1 MTAFSIER
9 VPEIDSTNTAL
20 MNRAAKSACHGHV
33 LLADKQS
40 AGRGQRGRQW
50 HAASG
55 DAILCSLAWQFAK
68 NTPLDGLS
76 LAVGVMLADS
86 LDAWL
91 PAPAL
96 LKWPNDLLVALPEA
110 GLRKIGGIL
119 IETVAS
125 PAATRT
131 AVIGFGINVR
141 SAPPPDALAPNAIP
155 AASLSDVAQPTPE
168 RGAVLTQL
176 LHELETGLAQ
186 FAMDGFS
193 AFQSRWWR
201 RRAFAQDSVVARLP
215 DGSHLVGKIASITE
229 RGGLVLQSEAGLHTL
244 VSGEVSVRGFGA

>member
-110 GLRKIGGIL
+110 GVRKIGGIL

-141 SAPPPDALAPNAIP
+141 SAPPPDALAPDAI
-155 AASLSDVAQPTPE
+155 AAACLADVAQPTPD
-168 RGAVLTQL
+168 RDLVLNHML
-176 LHELETGLAQ
+176 RVLEMGLAK
-186 FAMDGFS
+186 FAMDGFG
-193 AFQSRWWR
+193 AFQSRWWE
-201 RRAFAQDSVVARLP
+201 RRAFAADAVVARLP
-215 DGSHLVGKIASITE
+215 DGSQLMGRIAALTE
-229 RGGLVLQSEAGLHTL
+229 RGALVLRSEHGLHTL
-244 VSGEVSVRGFGA
+244 VSGEVSLRGLGA